1 MVICNVVVLQSEDIW
16 FNAPRKGV
24 LVFALPGERCV
35 ADISGD
41 FKILFSDRHGDFYW
55 CVRGPRALRILLD
68 GLRVG
73 CKWLTRFRNSDILTR
88 ADAVLRPCTRVV
100 AMIGFLALSFGS
112 GSVDGRM

>member
-1 MVICNVVVLQSEDIW
+1 VVICGVVVLQSEDIW

-55 CVRGPRALRILLD
+55 ESCWIVYEWAVNGS
-68 GLRVG
+68 RVSE
-73 CKWLTRFRNSDILTR
+73 TQIF
-88 ADAVLRPCTRVV
+88 
-100 AMIGFLALSFGS
+100 
-112 GSVDGRM
+112 